1 MSNVILE
8 TYNLLE
14 KYGVFIHY
22 SPDHYEDGSNM
33 LFSIE
38 FTNQKIQTGWYNDN
52 HEFGDVPRT
61 LLCSLK
67 LALWYLEDFT
77 RIEMINS
84 GYYNEQYSRYVE
96 DKNKFLQTLKK

>member
-1 MSNVILE
+1 MPNVILE

-38 FTNQKIQTGWYNDN
+38 FTNQKTQTGWYNDN

-96 DKNKFLQTLKK
+96 DKNKFLQTLRK

>member
-1 MSNVILE
+1 MTNIILE
-8 TYNLLE
+8 SYSILE
-14 KYGVFIHY
+14 KHGVFIHY

-33 LFSIE
+33 LFSID
-38 FTNQKIQTGWYNDN
+38 FTHQKTQTGWYNDN

-84 GYYNEQYSRYVE
+84 KQSSPSYFKYIE
-96 DKNKFLQTLKK
+96 DRDNFIKTLTL

>member
-1 MSNVILE
+1 MTNTILE

-38 FTNQKIQTGWYNDN
+38 FTNQKVQTGWYNDN
-52 HEFGDVPRT
+52 HEFGGVSRT
-61 LLCSLK
+61 IICSLK
-67 LALWYLEDFT
+67 LALWYLEEPS

-84 GYYNEQYSRYVE
+84 GYYNDQYFKYVE
-96 DKNKFLQTLKK
+96 EKNKFLPILKK

>member
-1 MSNVILE
+1 MPNIILE
-8 TYNLLE
+8 IYDLLE
-14 KYGVFIHY
+14 KHGVFIHY
-22 SPDHYEDGSNM
+22 GPEHYKDGSNM

-52 HEFGDVPRT
+52 HEFGGVSRT
-61 LLCSLK
+61 ILCSLK
-67 LALWYLEDFT
+67 LALWYLEEPS

>member
-1 MSNVILE
+1 MTNSILE
-8 TYNLLE
+8 SYSILE

-22 SPDHYEDGSNM
+22 SPEHYGDGSNM

-67 LALWYLEDFT
+67 LALWYLEDLT
-77 RIEMINS
+77 RVEMISTNR
-84 GYYNEQYSRYVE
+84 YNDQYFKYEE
-96 DKNKFLQTLKK
+96 DRDNFIKTLTL